1 VNLDT
6 LKKEINQNRFLISF
20 ILKGLLF
27 FTLWNTL
34 LKFLVNQIYTNIN
47 ALTVSY
53 GAVMKV
59 LYGWVGIDGHY
70 TITAKRGCLIWIDR
84 QPVVNIADPCNGFEL
99 FGLFIGFIWAFGG
112 KKYRW
117 LFLLAGSLS
126 IYIINLI
133 RMFALAN
140 VAQNHHELLDFHHH
154 YTFTIFVY
162 GYIVL
167 LWWAWTKLNSKPA
180 NV

>member
-27 FTLWNTL
+27 FTIWNTL
-34 LKFLVNQIYTNIN
+34 VKFLVDKIYSDIN

-59 LYGWVGIDGHY
+59 LYQWVGINGNY
-70 TITAKRGCLIWIDR
+70 TIVNKSCLIWINE
-84 QPVVNIADPCNGFEL
+84 QAVVNIADPCNGFEL

-112 KKYRW
+112 KKKRL
-117 LFLLAGSLS
+117 LFLTLGSFS

-140 VAQNHHELLDFHHH
+140 VAQHHQELLDFHHH

-162 GYIVL
+162 GYIIM